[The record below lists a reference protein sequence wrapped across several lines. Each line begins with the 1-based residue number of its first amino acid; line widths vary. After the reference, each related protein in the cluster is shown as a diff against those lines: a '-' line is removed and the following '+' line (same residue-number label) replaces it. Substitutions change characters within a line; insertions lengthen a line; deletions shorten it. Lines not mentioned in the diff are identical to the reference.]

1 MISVAFDPLS
11 TEGHDMKANV
21 GNADRVIRIVAGI
34 LILSAVFLLEGNAR
48 WFGLIGIVAL
58 ATGFIRWCPAYSL
71 LGANTC
77 GTGSKT
83 A

>member
-1 MISVAFDPLS
+1 MLFVAFDPLS

-34 LILSAVFLLEGNAR
+34 LILSAVFLVEGNAR
-48 WFGLIGIVAL
+48 WFGLIGIVPL
-58 ATGFIRWCPAYSL
+58 ATALIRWCPAYGL
-71 LGANTC
+71 LGMNTC
-77 GTGSKT
+77 GTASKT

>member
-1 MISVAFDPLS
+1 
-11 TEGHDMKANV
+11 MKANV

-48 WFGLIGIVAL
+48 WIGLIGIVPL
-58 ATGFIRWCPAYSL
+58 ATGLIRWCPAYSL
-71 LGANTC
+71 LGMNTC